1 MKARNEDKVKLSSF
15 NNERAQLQNAL
26 EKKRMK
32 GIQFEKEIK
41 SLKKTISGLKDKIG
55 NQRKIFEAKNAEF
68 EREKL
73 TFANKEK
80 KFMNENRKK
89 DAKLTN
95 LRDKFIALQEKQ
107 KQGNAMIL
115 NKYEKIGNL
124 SISDSSKNSIYSSAQ
139 NDFMTLVAKTED
151 GSFLKI
157 KNENEILRK
166 ALKELQGM
174 MTEVVET
181 RRQMIEK
188 NLGECDFD
196 EENENISRIKEEL
209 FNIKGIPLSTNTLI
223 EVREN
228 IKKFRQFMED
238 LDVIKLKN
246 INQESA
252 LGQISEKQSLEQYSD
267 LIKNFKYIINNQNS
281 LLKKAIDTK
290 KKKLD
295 LGHMGIKEKLNNSEQ
310 NVSSIH
316 EKLKEL
322 QRRHTENGNTFE
334 KARKMMNDTMG
345 KLEREKEIFDVKYF
359 FSIEI
364 FIFAI
369 EFFFSI
375 EIFIFWDRNF
385 FGDGV

>member
-26 EKKRMK
+26 EKKRVK

-196 EENENISRIKEEL
+196 EENENIS
-209 FNIKGIPLSTNTLI
+209 S
-223 EVREN
+223 
-228 IKKFRQFMED
+228 
-238 LDVIKLKN
+238 
-246 INQESA
+246 NQESA

-375 EIFIFWDRNF
+375 EIFIFWVEIFLEMVFDF
-385 FGDGV
+385 FKFFLVFDCF